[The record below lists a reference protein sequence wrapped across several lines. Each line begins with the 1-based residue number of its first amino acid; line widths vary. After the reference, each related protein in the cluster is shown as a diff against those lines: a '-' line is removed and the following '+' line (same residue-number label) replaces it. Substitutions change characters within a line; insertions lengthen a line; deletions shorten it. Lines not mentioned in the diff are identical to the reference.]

1 MYLIELKTPIE
12 VGVTMTGGTLIYNR
26 IRIQPGDSRN
36 SMNTSGE
43 WVTRQYLTHSEAKSY
58 QMMEASEGSHGRD
71 IVIAGIRGLPR
82 VLELDNALIR
92 MVRRHFFDTMGA
104 EVCVQVYTIQHSAHT
119 ANSSYHDD
127 YTDEPIM
134 IVSLLKMNGG
144 GKDIRK
150 HWSDNNKGSTS
161 DLRIGSVTLQIF
173 MEIKD
178 IFKKP
183 CTITGRIF
191 DIDSRKI
198 VRGDDMGVIIKEL
211 GSNYERVE
219 VLCKAVTHK
228 DRWFA
233 LLKRNQEI

>member
-1 MYLIELKTPIE
+1 
-12 VGVTMTGGTLIYNR
+12 
-26 IRIQPGDSRN
+26 
-36 SMNTSGE
+36 MNTSGE

-127 YTDEPIM
+127 YTDEPII
-134 IVSLLKMNGG
+134 IVSLFKMNGG

-150 HWSDNNKGSTS
+150 HWSDNNK
-161 DLRIGSVTLQIF
+161 R
-173 MEIKD
+173 E
-178 IFKKP
+178 
-183 CTITGRIF
+183 
-191 DIDSRKI
+191 
-198 VRGDDMGVIIKEL
+198 
-211 GSNYERVE
+211 
-219 VLCKAVTHK
+219 HK
-228 DRWFA
+228 
-233 LLKRNQEI
+233 